1 MTTTAMT
8 DSNKQYD
15 QVNDMKRRQRRKN
28 LALMAVLVG
37 WVIVLYLVAILRM
50 GGEG

>member
-8 DSNKQYD
+8 DSNEKHD

-28 LALMAVLVG
+28 MALMAVLMG
-37 WVIVLYLVAILRM
+37 WVVVLYLVAILRM
-50 GGEG
+50 SGEG